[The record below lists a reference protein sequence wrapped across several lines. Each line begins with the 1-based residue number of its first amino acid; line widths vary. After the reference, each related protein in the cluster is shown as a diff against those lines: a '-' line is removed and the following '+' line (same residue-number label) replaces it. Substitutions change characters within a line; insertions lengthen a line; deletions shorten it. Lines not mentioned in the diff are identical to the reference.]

1 MSQFENIYAVEVS
14 GNPMLPIP
22 NGMTVERVLST
33 MQVDIDSYQQNVY
46 TDAQGRQILKL
57 SQSTGSKGNVMFRL
71 INDKLVPMKP
81 NNDGSFPTNEQLEVL
96 VEEFPND
103 DFTQTLSNLTEL
115 KKYAAFLKD
124 HQETKLRELLEAQ
137 TNELNELVANL
148 SLELSDFKLAYTQ
161 NVYDEA
167 ETTSLKEKIDALLLE
182 LVNAKRRLIL
192 VRYAEVQQ
200 NNTSNDVNISIESIK
215 ATLAQEVGFESLPE
229 L

>member
-103 DFTQTLSNLTEL
+103 DFTQTLSNLTDL